1 MTRSRS
7 DTSGFTLIEVMIAM
21 AVLGSALFVLLQAHH
36 GALNAHGQL
45 RDEVLLRNLMAL
57 AVGIAEV
64 EVAAGNLSD
73 SQEFGDR
80 YPDFDYSFDA
90 QPVGEGFPAL
100 YDVLVKVRSQ
110 KVDYEIHTFMLT
122 RDPQAFLAAGL
133 NPDAIAAAAQRLGGN
148 VEVEE

>member
-1 MTRSRS
+1 MTQSHS
-7 DTSGFTLIEVMIAM
+7 NTSGFTLIEVMIAM

-36 GALNAHGQL
+36 SALNAHGQL

-133 NPDAIAAAAQRLGGN
+133 NPEAIAAATGR
-148 VEVEE
+148 EVEE

>member
-1 MTRSRS
+1 MKSLRRGE
-7 DTSGFTLIEVMIAM
+7 SGFTLIEVMIAM

-36 GALNAHGQL
+36 GALSAHTEL
-45 RDEVLLRNLMAL
+45 RDEVLMRNLMAL

-64 EVAAGNLSD
+64 EVAGGNLTD

-90 QPVGEGFPAL
+90 QPVGEGYPAL
-100 YDVLVKVRSQ
+100 YDVLVKVTGPNVER
-110 KVDYEIHTFMLT
+110 EIHTFMLT

-133 NPDAIAAAAQRLGGN
+133 NPEAIAAAQQGGG